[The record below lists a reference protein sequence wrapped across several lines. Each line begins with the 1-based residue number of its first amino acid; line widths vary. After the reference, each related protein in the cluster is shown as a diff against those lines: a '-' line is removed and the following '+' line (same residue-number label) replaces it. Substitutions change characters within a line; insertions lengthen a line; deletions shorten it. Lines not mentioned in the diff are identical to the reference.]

1 MKHAYLTA
9 VNKVNMVQLP
19 GCHREEPFRATWRS
33 ALKLL
38 LLKNGIENLLT
49 ADCHTLTG
57 TGAPDGARKTLTG
70 TGTQRAR
77 CDCQLSEVL
86 NFRAVLSKLS
96 QKD

>member
-9 VNKVNMVQLP
+9 VNKVHMVQLP

-33 ALKLL
+33 ALNIL

-49 ADCHTLTG
+49 ADCH
-57 TGAPDGARKTLTG
+57 APDGARSN
-70 TGTQRAR
+70 
-77 CDCQLSEVL
+77 DCPLGDVL
-86 NFRAVLSKLS
+86 VFRAIFSKLS

>member
-9 VNKVNMVQLP
+9 VNKVHMVQLP
-19 GCHREEPFRATWRS
+19 GCHREEPVRATPVPEGVWRS

-38 LLKNGIENLLT
+38 LHNNGIENLLT
-49 ADCHTLTG
+49 ADCH
-57 TGAPDGARKTLTG
+57 APDGARN
-70 TGTQRAR
+70 
-77 CDCQLSEVL
+77 DCQLSEVL

>member
-9 VNKVNMVQLP
+9 VNKVHMVQLP
-19 GCHREEPFRATWRS
+19 GCHREEPVRATWRS

-49 ADCHTLTG
+49 ASCY
-57 TGAPDGARKTLTG
+57 APDGARNTLTG